1 MSILSSDAKV
11 FLPQR
16 NVNLDIYVLSTI
28 LVFILLIIIM
38 CLFLLYT
45 RTERHMEYEVGPK
58 ELIRKLKADDPD
70 KLRTSKYQ
78 FH

>member
-16 NVNLDIYVLSTI
+16 NINLGIHPFNYNYVSI
-28 LVFILLIIIM
+28 FAI
-38 CLFLLYT
+38 
-45 RTERHMEYEVGPK
+45 HKNKEVGPK

-70 KLRTSKYQ
+70 KLIIGHLNINSIRNK
-78 FH
+78 F